1 MSKKG
6 GLGEGGTRGMKG
18 KIANA
23 NRAFRFAYANFR
35 LPSFFSRFFY
45 LSQNNDRDW
54 GQDVI
59 RIGVFLLH
67 VLFSL
72 FS

>member
-35 LPSFFSRFFY
+35 LPSFFSRFFFF
-45 LSQNNDRDW
+45 LKTMIATGDRM
-54 GQDVI
+54 
-59 RIGVFLLH
+59 L
-67 VLFSL
+67 
-72 FS
+72 